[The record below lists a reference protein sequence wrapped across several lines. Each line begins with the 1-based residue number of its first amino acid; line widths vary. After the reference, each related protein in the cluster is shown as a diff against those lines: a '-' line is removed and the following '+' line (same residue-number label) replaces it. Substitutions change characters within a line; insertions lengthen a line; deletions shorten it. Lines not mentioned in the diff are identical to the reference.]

1 MIFRRNTEDRN
12 DYDLDK
18 EALKLALSEK
28 IAKTKSGAS
37 KFRHNFEEDIHRA
50 KKLAKKR
57 TKLLYNI
64 ALKAAHK
71 SSNENQNESESIHRK
86 IKNAYDKSKKTFK

>member
-37 KFRHNFEEDIHRA
+37 KFRHDFEEDIHSA

-64 ALKAAHK
+64 ALKAAQK
-71 SSNENQNESESIHRK
+71 NSNENQNESESVHRK
-86 IKNAYDKSKKTFK
+86 IKNAYDNTKKTFK